1 LTVAI
6 SAEVREKLNEAAAS
20 SALDDAA
27 CDGLLVDGVKP
38 EAVFRPE
45 SVKEVAALLKCAND
59 NGLAVVPWGGGT
71 LMHLGCPPE
80 RYDVA
85 LKLEALDQII
95 DYPAEDMTITVQAG
109 MTLGQLQTVLR
120 EKGQFLPLDAPNA
133 DRATMG
139 GLVATNAS
147 GPRRFA
153 EGALRDM
160 VLGMKV
166 VHADG
171 TIVKGGGRVV
181 KNVAGYDLCKLYT
194 GSLGTLGVIA
204 EITFRVRP
212 VPEAAASAW
221 CEFESPDEAEK
232 AIEAILESELTPVF
246 LEYLSGAGAKAI
258 GPAGDSAWA
267 QGRPAV
273 LVGLDSSAEATQWQ
287 LEHLREVLGAKQ
299 AELILNLDG
308 ELNREVCSRVVE
320 FRSPAG
326 TTLIGKANV
335 PSSQVTAFTAQ
346 AEDAAR
352 DAGLTVEAQSHAAN
366 GIVYLRVKDEA
377 PDESQVAVV
386 QKWTSLAQESSGS
399 FVVEHA
405 PVAVK
410 EQIEVW
416 GPPRGDLPLMR
427 SIKETL
433 DPKRTLNPGR
443 FVGKL

>member
-1 LTVAI
+1 M
-6 SAEVREKLNEAAAS
+6 
-20 SALDDAA
+20 
-27 CDGLLVDGVKP
+27 DGVKP
-38 EAVFRPE
+38 GAVFRPGSIE
-45 SVKEVAALLKCAND
+45 EVAAILKSAD
-59 NGLAVVPWGGGT
+59 ENGLAVVPWGNGT
-71 LMHLGCPPE
+71 LMHVGCPPE

-85 LKLEALDQII
+85 LKLDALDQII

-109 MTLGQLQTVLR
+109 MTLGQLQTVLG
-120 EKGQFLPLDAPNA
+120 EKGQFLPVDAPNA

-160 VLGMKV
+160 VLGMRV

-204 EITFRVRP
+204 EVTFRVRP
-212 VPEAAASAW
+212 MPETAASAW

-232 AIEAILESELTPVF
+232 AISAILESELTPVF
-246 LEYLSGAGAKAI
+246 LEYLNGAGARAV
-258 GPAGDSAWA
+258 GPAGNDGLA

-287 LEHLREVLGAKQ
+287 LGHLRDVLGARQ
-299 AELILNLDG
+299 AELILNLDA
-308 ELNREVCSRVVE
+308 ELNREVCSRVVG
-320 FRSPAG
+320 FRSPVGA
-326 TTLIGKANV
+326 TLIGKASV
-335 PSSQVTAFTAQ
+335 LSSQVTAFTAR
-346 AEDAAR
+346 AEDAAKGS
-352 DAGLTVEAQSHAAN
+352 GLTVDAESHAAN
-366 GIVYLRVKDEA
+366 GIVYLRAKGEA
-377 PDESQVAVV
+377 PIESQVAAV
-386 QKWTSLAQESSGS
+386 QQWTSLAQDSSGS

-410 EQIEVW
+410 ERIEVW
-416 GPPRGDLPLMR
+416 GPRRSDFPLMR

-433 DPKRTLNPGR
+433 DPNRTLNPGR